1 MSVEKNNGGFSM
13 AEKINSK
20 RRFAERKKQKR
31 RGDFAFIAISTSVLA
46 FLAGLSIAFFEPVDV
61 HSQQTPASEPKA
73 SDPQPVFHLKREFIY
88 LGSRLI
94 AIDEAGS
101 TPIAP
106 DEPMVWS
113 PKTGVWRSLG
123 ENEISPTA
131 IRFGREDEEPF
142 LADID
147 GDGIADRVLLERRN
161 AKWTVRSAFDGR
173 TSHFRF
179 GSSSDEFTFA
189 DFDGDGRADIASF
202 DSSSGKWSI
211 RHADDSRVAQV
222 DFGLPGDVACVSD
235 FDGDGRADIA
245 VWRDKDST
253 LNFLGSLDLKSG
265 MILMN
270 GQKGRPLCADFDGDG
285 RADIAVIGRQQGFLR
300 LSRSEEIKVI
310 DAIDPYGI
318 PIIADFDGDGRTDL
332 ATWNR
337 ESGILNVRESRSVS
351 IRRFKHGQSGDIPLA
366 GSLRR

>member
-1 MSVEKNNGGFSM
+1 M

-20 RRFAERKKQKR
+20 RRFSELKNQKR
-31 RGDFAFIAISTSVLA
+31 RGEFAFIAISTSVLA

-61 HSQQTPASEPKA
+61 HSQQTPVSESKA
-73 SDPQPVFHLKREFIY
+73 SDSQPVFHLKREFIY

-101 TPIAP
+101 TPIVP

-131 IRFGREDEEPF
+131 IRFGKENDEPF

-147 GDGIADRVLLERRN
+147 GDGVAERVLFERRN

-173 TSHFRF
+173 ISDFRF

-222 DFGLPGDVACVSD
+222 DFGILGDVPCVSD

-245 VWRDKDST
+245 VWRSKDST

-265 MILMN
+265 MILMK

-285 RADIAVIGRQQGFLR
+285 RADIAIIEKQQGVLR
-300 LSRSEEIKVI
+300 FSRSEETKVI
-310 DAIDPYGI
+310 DAIDPDGI
-318 PIIADFDGDGRTDL
+318 PIIADFDGDGTMDL

-337 ESGILNVRESRSVS
+337 ESGIWNVHESRSGS

-366 GSLRR
+366 GSFRR